1 MSKVQV
7 TFPDKLDF
15 LFDPYR
21 YKGAYGGR
29 GSAKSWSFAKAL
41 LILGV
46 KSPVRILCAREIQKS
61 IKQSVHKLLS
71 DQIQALGLGYFYEI
85 LETEIRGKNGTEFSF
100 SGLASHTIDSIK
112 SFEGCDY
119 CWVEEAHA
127 VSKRSWDVLIPTI
140 RKPNSEIWLTF
151 NPELESDET
160 YQRFVAN
167 PPTDSKIIHM
177 NYNDNPWFPD
187 VLEQERLHCENTN
200 KKEYN
205 NIWLGL
211 CKPAAEGAIYFDEVQ
226 KCEEDKR
233 VCNLPY
239 DPMLKVHIVMDLGW
253 NDSTAIA
260 LVQRTLSEV
269 RIIEYIEDDH
279 KTIDYYSALLREK
292 KYNWGVMYLPHDAF
306 HGQRQTG
313 KTDADI
319 FRRLGWDVK
328 QTQNTLVETGIRNAR
343 LMFNRLYF
351 DKTKTTRLIECL
363 KRYKRAI
370 NQQTGEESAPFHDEF
385 SHGADC
391 FRYIC
396 LNVDKMS
403 NEDYSN
409 MTPIYQNTQD
419 ENGLYY

>member
-15 LFDPYR
+15 LFAPYR

-100 SGLASHTIDSIK
+100 SGLATHTIDSIK

-167 PPTDSKIIHM
+167 PPTDSKIVHM

-233 VCNLPY
+233 
-239 DPMLKVHIVMDLGW
+239 I
-253 NDSTAIA
+253 
-260 LVQRTLSEV
+260 
-269 RIIEYIEDDH
+269 
-279 KTIDYYSALLREK
+279 
-292 KYNWGVMYLPHDAF
+292 
-306 HGQRQTG
+306 
-313 KTDADI
+313 
-319 FRRLGWDVK
+319 
-328 QTQNTLVETGIRNAR
+328 
-343 LMFNRLYF
+343 
-351 DKTKTTRLIECL
+351 
-363 KRYKRAI
+363 
-370 NQQTGEESAPFHDEF
+370 
-385 SHGADC
+385 
-391 FRYIC
+391 
-396 LNVDKMS
+396 
-403 NEDYSN
+403 
-409 MTPIYQNTQD
+409 
-419 ENGLYY
+419 